1 MIKYHKF
8 LESDQFEL
16 TELNT
21 PVNPAQVHAR
31 YTAGGA
37 AATYQFP
44 LSTERGRRDGIN
56 PSYGDN
62 VATAEVATTKW
73 WSENVV
79 ESEVDRSETLFLR
92 YRKGVGKQLVQP
104 PFLF

>member
-1 MIKYHKF
+1 MALVSFYG
-8 LESDQFEL
+8 ESNLFKNPWTCQNYL
-16 TELNT
+16 TVSGFSLMPIE
-21 PVNPAQVHAR
+21 
-31 YTAGGA
+31 
-37 AATYQFP
+37 FP
-44 LSTERGRRDGIN
+44 FSTERGRRDGIN

>member
-16 TELNT
+16 TDLNT

-37 AATYQFP
+37 AATRLISF
-44 LSTERGRRDGIN
+44 LDGER
-56 PSYGDN
+56 S
-62 VATAEVATTKW
+62 A
-73 WSENVV
+73 
-79 ESEVDRSETLFLR
+79 
-92 YRKGVGKQLVQP
+92 
-104 PFLF
+104 

>member
-1 MIKYHKF
+1 M
-8 LESDQFEL
+8 

-21 PVNPAQVHAR
+21 PVNLAQVHVPFLLLVVR
-31 YTAGGA
+31 QQLD
-37 AATYQFP
+37 QFP
-44 LSTERGRRDGIN
+44 FSTERGRRDGIN